1 MALTI
6 KSNLKRKC
14 VSVWAIA
21 GLEKQREQGCE
32 WKRVA
37 NMDGLYYRKEGE
49 KMEK

>member
-1 MALTI
+1 MTI

-14 VSVWAIA
+14 VSMCAVA

-32 WKRVA
+32 QKRGA
-37 NMDGLYYRKEGE
+37 NMGGLYYRKEGE